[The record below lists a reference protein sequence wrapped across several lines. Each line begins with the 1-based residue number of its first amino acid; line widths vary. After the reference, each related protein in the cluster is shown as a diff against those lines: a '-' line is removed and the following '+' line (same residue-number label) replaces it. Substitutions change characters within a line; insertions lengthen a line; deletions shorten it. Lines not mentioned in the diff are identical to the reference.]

1 MHEITAIY
9 GAILFV
15 LLPPGLIVRIPSK
28 GPLLHATIVH
38 GILFAILYYFISKIV
53 LHYSN
58 NYTSEHFSETYSGD
72 AHCMKCKS
80 KQQCKGIVIIKNKRR
95 MAKGKCSKCNSN
107 VVKFLP
113 KIVIIKD

>member
-15 LLPPGLIVRIPSK
+15 LLTPGLIVRIPSK

-38 GILFAILYYFISKIV
+38 GILFAILYYFISKIA

-58 NYTSEHFSETYSGD
+58 NYTSEYFEDYNGKVY
-72 AHCMKCKS
+72 CMKCKS
-80 KQQCKGIVIIKNKRR
+80 KQNCKDCVVKENGRR
-95 MAKGKCSKCNSN
+95 MAKGKCSECDSKVST
-107 VVKFLP
+107 FLP
-113 KIVIIKD
+113 KE

>member
-15 LLPPGLIVRIPSK
+15 LLTPGLIVRIPSK

-38 GILFAILYYFISKIV
+38 GILFAILYYLISKI
-53 LHYSN
+53 HYSN
-58 NYTSEHFSETYSGD
+58 NYTSEHFSEKYEGD

-80 KQQCKGIVIIKNKRR
+80 KQQCNATVIEKNGRR
-95 MAKGKCSKCNSN
+95 MAKGNCSKCNSK
-107 VVKFLP
+107 VVRFLP
-113 KIVIIKD
+113 KKTII